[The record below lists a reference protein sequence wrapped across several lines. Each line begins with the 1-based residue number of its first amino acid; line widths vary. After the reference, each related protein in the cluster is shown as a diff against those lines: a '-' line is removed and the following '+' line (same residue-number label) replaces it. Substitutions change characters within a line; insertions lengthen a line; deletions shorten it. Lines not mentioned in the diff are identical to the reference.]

1 MTATW
6 EKKEGNEGVL
16 TVTVPAEKV
25 NKALDQAFKKVVK
38 QINVPG
44 FRKGKVPRP
53 IFEQRFGVEALYQD
67 AVDILLPEAYGEA
80 IEETEINPVAQPEVN
95 VTQIEKGKD
104 FIFEATVTVEPEVK
118 LGDYK
123 GLEIE
128 KQETDLSDEELQESI
143 DHSLSHLAE
152 MVVKEDGAVE
162 NGDTVNIDFS
172 GSVDGEE
179 FDGGQAEGYDLEI
192 GSGSFIPG
200 FEEQIEGMKTGDE
213 KDVVVTFPEE
223 YHAEE
228 LAGKEATF
236 KTKVNEIKFKD
247 VPELNDEI
255 ANELDS
261 DAENVDEYKENLR
274 KRLSEQKATE
284 AENTEKEDKEE
295 TSKEDLTEGFEDS
308 KELLKKPAEVKAVK
322 RADVKKITSSSKS
335 ETATNIRNEYFSK
348 SNTVILTNSSTFVD
362 SLSAVSLSR
371 GNTPILFTNQSSLD
385 SKTLA
390 NLKANK
396 PKKVYI
402 LGGEKSVSNS
412 VVNQLKSL
420 GIIVERIAG
429 HDRYEVNSKVAA
441 KTHNP
446 NTKQKTNILITSGE
460 NHSDAISSA
469 ILAQN
474 KKAPILFVRKN
485 EVPTSIK
492 GYLLSLKRNNA
503 IGSITIVGGNLSVSQ
518 QVESLSLI
526 HI

>member
-67 AVDILLPEAYGEA
+67 AVDILLPEAYGKA

-261 DAENVDEYKENLR
+261 EAESVDEYKENLR

-284 AENTEKEDKEE
+284 AENTEKEEAINKATENASIDIPEAMINTELDRMIQEFGQRIQQQGLDLQTYYQISGQNEEQLRDQMKDDAEQRVKTNLTLTAIADEENIEVSDEDIDKELE
-295 TSKEDLTEGFEDS
+295 KMSEQFNISVEDIKSTLGNTDIVKNDVRIQKVIDLLRDNAKYVEATKED
-308 KELLKKPAEVKAVK
+308 
-322 RADVKKITSSSKS
+322 
-335 ETATNIRNEYFSK
+335 
-348 SNTVILTNSSTFVD
+348 
-362 SLSAVSLSR
+362 
-371 GNTPILFTNQSSLD
+371 
-385 SKTLA
+385 
-390 NLKANK
+390 
-396 PKKVYI
+396 
-402 LGGEKSVSNS
+402 
-412 VVNQLKSL
+412 
-420 GIIVERIAG
+420 
-429 HDRYEVNSKVAA
+429 
-441 KTHNP
+441 
-446 NTKQKTNILITSGE
+446 
-460 NHSDAISSA
+460 
-469 ILAQN
+469 
-474 KKAPILFVRKN
+474 
-485 EVPTSIK
+485 
-492 GYLLSLKRNNA
+492 
-503 IGSITIVGGNLSVSQ
+503 
-518 QVESLSLI
+518 
-526 HI
+526 

>member
-284 AENTEKEDKEE
+284 AENTEKEEAINKATENASIDIPEAMINTELDRMIQEFGQRIQQQGLDLQTYYQISGQNEEQLRDQMKDDAEQRVKTNLTLTAIVDEENIEVSDEDIDKELE
-295 TSKEDLTEGFEDS
+295 KMSEQFNISVEDIKSTLGNTDIVKNDVRIQKVIDLLRDNAKYVEATKED
-308 KELLKKPAEVKAVK
+308 
-322 RADVKKITSSSKS
+322 
-335 ETATNIRNEYFSK
+335 
-348 SNTVILTNSSTFVD
+348 
-362 SLSAVSLSR
+362 
-371 GNTPILFTNQSSLD
+371 
-385 SKTLA
+385 
-390 NLKANK
+390 
-396 PKKVYI
+396 
-402 LGGEKSVSNS
+402 
-412 VVNQLKSL
+412 
-420 GIIVERIAG
+420 
-429 HDRYEVNSKVAA
+429 
-441 KTHNP
+441 
-446 NTKQKTNILITSGE
+446 
-460 NHSDAISSA
+460 
-469 ILAQN
+469 
-474 KKAPILFVRKN
+474 
-485 EVPTSIK
+485 
-492 GYLLSLKRNNA
+492 
-503 IGSITIVGGNLSVSQ
+503 
-518 QVESLSLI
+518 
-526 HI
+526 

>member
-95 VTQIEKGKD
+95 VTKIEKGKD
-104 FIFEATVTVEPEVK
+104 FIFEATFTVQPEVK

-284 AENTEKEDKEE
+284 AENTEKEEAINKATENASIDIPEAMINTELDRMIQEFGQRIQQLGLDLQTYYQISGQNEEQLRDQMKDDAEQRVKTNLTLTAIADEENIEVSDEDIDKELE
-295 TSKEDLTEGFEDS
+295 KMSEQFNISVEDIKSTLGNTDSVKNDVRIQKVIDLLRDNAKYVEATKED
-308 KELLKKPAEVKAVK
+308 
-322 RADVKKITSSSKS
+322 
-335 ETATNIRNEYFSK
+335 
-348 SNTVILTNSSTFVD
+348 
-362 SLSAVSLSR
+362 
-371 GNTPILFTNQSSLD
+371 
-385 SKTLA
+385 
-390 NLKANK
+390 
-396 PKKVYI
+396 
-402 LGGEKSVSNS
+402 
-412 VVNQLKSL
+412 
-420 GIIVERIAG
+420 
-429 HDRYEVNSKVAA
+429 
-441 KTHNP
+441 
-446 NTKQKTNILITSGE
+446 
-460 NHSDAISSA
+460 
-469 ILAQN
+469 
-474 KKAPILFVRKN
+474 
-485 EVPTSIK
+485 
-492 GYLLSLKRNNA
+492 
-503 IGSITIVGGNLSVSQ
+503 
-518 QVESLSLI
+518 
-526 HI
+526 

>member
-1 MTATW
+1 M
-6 EKKEGNEGVL
+6 
-16 TVTVPAEKV
+16 
-25 NKALDQAFKKVVK
+25 
-38 QINVPG
+38 PG

-118 LGDYK
+118 LGDYN

-284 AENTEKEDKEE
+284 AENTEKEEAINKATENASIDIPEAMINTELDRMIQEFGQRIQQQGLDLQTYYQISGQNEEQLRDQMKDDAEQRVKTNLTLTAIADEENIEVSDEDIDKELE
-295 TSKEDLTEGFEDS
+295 KMSEQFNISVEDIKSTLGNTDIVKNDVRIQKVIDLLRDNAKYVEATKED
-308 KELLKKPAEVKAVK
+308 
-322 RADVKKITSSSKS
+322 
-335 ETATNIRNEYFSK
+335 
-348 SNTVILTNSSTFVD
+348 
-362 SLSAVSLSR
+362 
-371 GNTPILFTNQSSLD
+371 
-385 SKTLA
+385 
-390 NLKANK
+390 
-396 PKKVYI
+396 
-402 LGGEKSVSNS
+402 
-412 VVNQLKSL
+412 
-420 GIIVERIAG
+420 
-429 HDRYEVNSKVAA
+429 
-441 KTHNP
+441 
-446 NTKQKTNILITSGE
+446 
-460 NHSDAISSA
+460 
-469 ILAQN
+469 
-474 KKAPILFVRKN
+474 
-485 EVPTSIK
+485 
-492 GYLLSLKRNNA
+492 
-503 IGSITIVGGNLSVSQ
+503 
-518 QVESLSLI
+518 
-526 HI
+526 